1 MENTHEKS
9 PWLVVLLVLLASGVG
24 LTFGSGIGGLVAME
38 MYDGEGSFLDAVTNP
53 TDAARI
59 PMLTMQAI
67 SALVGLILVP
77 GLVWWRLRHKPVSAF
92 FTERAGWQI
101 LALTVFLVIA
111 FAIVDSAIIQW
122 NKNWKLPSFLSEFES
137 WAQAKE
143 LQLER
148 LTKVLVSFASP
159 QEFFIGLL
167 VIAVLAGLTE
177 EFFFRGLIQTEL
189 LRAFRQPH
197 VAIWLTAFFFSAI
210 HMQFYGFVPRMLLG
224 ALFGYLYVWSGNLW
238 LPIVAHIT
246 NNGFSLIVVYLHQQS
261 PLPLDVENEAA
272 PWPIVIVF
280 LVLTV
285 FLIRKIYFTFH
296 PQQA

>member
-1 MENTHEKS
+1 
-9 PWLVVLLVLLASGVG
+9 
-24 LTFGSGIGGLVAME
+24 
-38 MYDGEGSFLDAVTNP
+38 
-53 TDAARI
+53 
-59 PMLTMQAI
+59 MQAI